1 MEKNV
6 TIAVCDDE
14 ELIVEIVSSKIY
26 KIFTQCGIGV
36 DCDRYKS
43 SVELS
48 KVLSEGKKYDVL
60 FLDID
65 MPKLSGL
72 DLAKNIRKSDVETD
86 IIFVSNRDDRVFETF
101 SVQPFG
107 FIRKHNFNNDLKD
120 ALRAYINKRIVSN
133 SYFVV
138 KTHNATAVRRL
149 RIADVV
155 YIESFRNQQTIYMAD
170 GEEIKIRMTMQDL
183 EDKLREYD
191 ILRIYKG
198 YLVNLKY
205 VQRIEKTGVIVNY
218 KDGVT
223 ISVSR
228 ERLQELKIIYLDYL
242 RKIGTVFFTQE

>member
-6 TIAVCDDE
+6 SIAVCDDE
-14 ELIVEIVSSKIY
+14 ELIVEIVSSKIH

-36 DCDRYKS
+36 ECDRYNS
-43 SVELS
+43 SVELL
-48 KVLSEGKKYDVL
+48 KVINEGKKYDVL

-65 MPKLSGL
+65 MPKLNGL
-72 DLAKNIRKSDVETD
+72 ELAKSVRKTDVETD
-86 IIFVSNRDDRVFETF
+86 IIFVSNRDDRVFESF

-138 KTHNATAVRRL
+138 KTNNATAVRRL

-155 YIESFRNQQTIYMAD
+155 YIESYRNQQTIYMAD

-218 KDGVT
+218 KEGVT

-228 ERLQELKIIYLDYL
+228 ERLQELKVIYLDYL
-242 RKIGTVFFTQE
+242 RKIGTVFFTKE